1 LRWPGRAAAPGT
13 RPAEAGA
20 RPARRPWWVWA
31 APFALTLGVLLARN
45 AFLFSTPE
53 YERADMG
60 ADSILIEQARR
71 FTLLTGNYSRKGF
84 NHPGPAFLYVE
95 SWGESVC
102 WALLHAVPAAW
113 NGQLM
118 ALYALNAAFAAGVT
132 AVGYGWL
139 PSPRGALAAGA
150 GAACLAAVHPAAFSS
165 DWMPYVYVPPFLL
178 FTVALASTA
187 AGHRQDAW
195 IAALAGWF
203 LIHGHAAFLVIV
215 PAMAAV
221 VVAAGLA
228 RRVTWGQDR
237 PRWRPPRWRLREWLP
252 ATVISALFALPL
264 ILQVILH
271 GDGNFARY
279 FAYGSSSSAG
289 GHTAGEV
296 TRFVLWFWWPGAD
309 AWLAPLALALAAA
322 ALTAR
327 LPSGPARAFCRSL
340 LLTAGLAAAMTV
352 LYAATGVDQID
363 DYYIGYFSWAIPVA
377 VAFVILLAL
386 SELLAAGVPPATG
399 PRVALAVTAAAALAA
414 GAVFAAAPATRT
426 SVTDVDPR
434 NPQAGYP
441 TDPALPAAVAR
452 MAVLARGRAIVLS
465 FPHNGWT
472 DVTGLL
478 VQAERTGVS
487 ACVADRSWAFLMSAP
502 SICTPAELRTGAR
515 MSVYP
520 DDQIPPGAQ
529 PVARLQRAI
538 VTSGTKRT

>member
-1 LRWPGRAAAPGT
+1 MRPAGPGT
-13 RPAEAGA
+13 PA
-20 RPARRPWWVWA
+20 ARRPWWVWA
-31 APFALTLGVLLARN
+31 APFTLTLGVLLVRN
-45 AFLFSTPE
+45 AFLFSAPE

-60 ADSILIEQARR
+60 ANSILIEQARR

-95 SWGESVC
+95 SWGESVF

-113 NGQLM
+113 NGQLI

-139 PSPRGALAAGA
+139 RSARGALAAGA

-221 VVAAGLA
+221 PAAAGLA
-228 RRVTWGQDR
+228 RRVAGRR
-237 PRWRPPRWRLREWLP
+237 PGSRWRPPAPRWQRREWLP
-252 ATVISALFALPL
+252 AAVISALFALPL
-264 ILQVILH
+264 VLQLILD
-271 GDGNFARY
+271 GDGNVARY

-296 TRFVLWFWWPGAD
+296 TQFVLWFWWPGAN
-309 AWLAPLALALAAA
+309 AWLAPLALALSAA

-327 LPSGPARAFCRSL
+327 LPAAPVRSFCRSL
-340 LLTAGLAAAMTV
+340 LLTAGLAAALTV
-352 LYAATGVDQID
+352 AYAATGVDQID

-377 VAFVILLAL
+377 LAFAVLLAL
-386 SELLAAGVPPATG
+386 SELLAARLLPATG
-399 PRVALAVTAAAALAA
+399 PRAALAVTAAAALAA
-414 GAVFAAAPATRT
+414 GAAFAAAPATRT

-452 MAVLARGRAIVLS
+452 MAALARGRTIVLS

-478 VQAERTGVS
+478 VQAGRTGVS
-487 ACVADRSWAFLMSAP
+487 ACVAGRQWAFLMSAP
-502 SICTPAELRTGAR
+502 SICTPAELRTGDR

-520 DDQIPPGAQ
+520 DDQAPPRAQ
-529 PVARLQRAI
+529 PVARLERAI